1 MIYLC
6 KVTESLMKL
15 HYLCHEKKYI
25 TLMKRL
31 LLTVVLVVLACSVQA
46 GVKDEFKRDIR
57 LSANNYLAYPD
68 KNLPALTPAPDGYEP
83 FFINHYGRH
92 GSRWLIGEK
101 KYAFPVEQLELAEQ
115 AGKLTARGTEVLAIL
130 RDLRA
135 SARGRDGELSD
146 KGAEQHQGIAR
157 RMFENFPA
165 VWQGTPVVR
174 ARSTTVIRCIL
185 SMQNEV
191 DVLKSLN
198 PDMQIYTDAS
208 KAEMFYMNYSDP
220 VVKPLREQAYHYFDE
235 FKQRHVKPQHMLKK
249 LFTDVKWAE
258 KNIKGQELM
267 LNLFDVA
274 GNMQSH
280 HQWENVDLYDLFTL
294 DDAYQVWRYNNVR
307 WYIFSGETPLTQCRV
322 DFIEANLLRS
332 FIEDADRA
340 IAHGGNSASLRFGHE
355 SVVLPLVCLMGIN
368 GADYQT
374 TDLESLDRYWQSYKI
389 FPMACNVQMVY
400 YRPAWGSG
408 DILVKVLLN
417 EHEATLPVATDMA
430 PYYRWKDVRDYYM
443 DKLTRE
449 PFIQP
454 IIK

>member
-1 MIYLC
+1 MRRIL
-6 KVTESLMKL
+6 L
-15 HYLCHEKKYI
+15 
-25 TLMKRL
+25 TLML
-31 LLTVVLVVLACSVQA
+31 AVVTIASQA
-46 GVKDEFKRDIR
+46 DVKQEFRQDVK
-57 LSANNYLAYPD
+57 LSAGNYRAYPD
-68 KNLPALTPAPDGYEP
+68 TDLPRLTPSPEGYHP

-92 GSRWLIGEK
+92 GSRWLIGK
-101 KYAFPVEQLELAEQ
+101 RLYNFPVEQLETGEK
-115 AGKLTARGTEVLAIL
+115 AGKLTKRGAEVLAIL
-130 RDLRA
+130 RELRA
-135 SARGRDGELSD
+135 SAQGRDGELSD
-146 KGAEQHQGIAR
+146 IGAEQHQGIAR
-157 RMFENFPA
+157 RMVENFPE
-165 VWQGTPVVR
+165 VWQGDPIVR

-198 PDMQIYTDAS
+198 PDMHIYTDAS
-208 KAEMFYMNYSDP
+208 KAEMFYMNYDDP
-220 VVKPLREQAYHYFDE
+220 VVKPLRKQAYHYFEDY
-235 FKQRHVKPQHMLKK
+235 KARHIKPQRLLKK

-258 KNIKGQELM
+258 KNIKGQDLM
-267 LNLFDVA
+267 IDLFDVV

-280 HQWENVDLYDLFTL
+280 HQWENVNLYDLYSL
-294 DDAYQVWRYNNVR
+294 EDVCDVWRYNNVR

-322 DFIEANLLRS
+322 DFIEAHLLRS
-332 FIEDADRA
+332 FIEDGDRA

-374 TDLESLDRYWQSYKI
+374 TDLETLDRHWQSYKI

-400 YRPAWGSG
+400 YRNADGG

-417 EHEATLPVATDMA
+417 EHEATLPVKTDMA

-454 IIK
+454 VIQ

>member
-1 MIYLC
+1 MRRILL
-6 KVTESLMKL
+6 T
-15 HYLCHEKKYI
+15 
-25 TLMKRL
+25 L
-31 LLTVVLVVLACSVQA
+31 LLATAVLAGIA
-46 GVKDEFKRDIR
+46 GVKEDFRKNV
-57 LSANNYLAYPD
+57 LTSAGNYQAYPD
-68 KNLPALTPAPDGYEP
+68 ADLPPLTPSPAGYEP

-92 GSRWLIGEK
+92 GSRWLIGK
-101 KYAFPVEQLELAEQ
+101 RLYNFPVEQLELGEK
-115 AGKLTARGTEVLAIL
+115 AGKLTRRGAEVLAIL
-130 RDLRA
+130 RDLRD
-135 SARGRDGELSD
+135 SAQGRDGELSD
-146 KGAEQHQGIAR
+146 IGAEQHQGIAR
-157 RMFENFPA
+157 RMVENFPQ
-165 VWQGTPVVR
+165 VWKGAPIVR
-174 ARSTTVIRCIL
+174 ARSTTVRRCIL

-220 VVKPLREQAYHYFDE
+220 VVKPLRESAYHHFEE
-235 FKQRHVKPQHMLKK
+235 FKEHHVKAQRFLKK
-249 LFTDVKWAE
+249 LFNDVKWAE
-258 KNIKGQELM
+258 HNIEGTDLM
-267 LNLFDVA
+267 ITLFDVV

-280 HQWENVDLYDLFTL
+280 HQWENVNLYDLYSQ
-294 DDAYQVWRYNNVR
+294 DDVYQLWRYNNVR

-374 TDLESLDRYWQSYKI
+374 TDLETLDRYWQSYKI

-400 YRPAWGSG
+400 YRNAAGG

-417 EHEATLPVATDMA
+417 EREATLPVKTDMA

-443 DKLTRE
+443 DKLSRE

-454 IIK
+454 IIQ

>member
-1 MIYLC
+1 
-6 KVTESLMKL
+6 MK
-15 HYLCHEKKYI
+15 
-25 TLMKRL
+25 MF
-31 LLTVVLVVLACSVQA
+31 LLTILLIVLAASSWA
-46 GVKDEFKRDIR
+46 DVKDDFKQDIR
-57 LSANNYLAYPD
+57 RSANNYQAYPD
-68 KNLPALTPAPDGYEP
+68 KNLPALTPSPEGYEP

-92 GSRWLIGEK
+92 GSRWLIGK
-101 KYAFPVEQLELAEQ
+101 RRYSIPVEQLELGEN
-115 AGKLTARGTEVLAIL
+115 AGKLTARGKEVLAIL
-130 RDLRA
+130 RELRE
-135 SARGRDGELSD
+135 SAQGRDGELSD
-146 KGAEQHQGIAR
+146 IGAEQHQGIAR
-157 RMFENFPA
+157 RMFENFPE
-165 VWQGTPVVR
+165 VWQGSPIVR
-174 ARSTTVIRCIL
+174 ARSTVVIRCIL

-208 KAEMFYMNYSDP
+208 RAEMFYMNYSDS
-220 VVKPLREQAYHYFDE
+220 VARALRKEASHYYEDLE
-235 FKQRHVKPQHMLKK
+235 ARYVKPQRFLKK
-249 LFTDVKWAE
+249 LFTDSKWAE
-258 KNIKGQELM
+258 ANIKGRDLM
-267 LNLFDVA
+267 IDLFDVA

-294 DDAYQVWRYNNVR
+294 DDAYNLWRYNNVR
-307 WYIFSGETPLTQCRV
+307 WYIYSGETPLTKCRV
-322 DFIEANLLRS
+322 DFMESHLLRS

-374 TDLESLDRYWQSYKI
+374 TDLETLDRHWQTYKI

-400 YRPAWGSG
+400 YRPVNGEG
-408 DILVKVLLN
+408 GILVKVLLN
-417 EHEATLPVATDMA
+417 EHEATIPVETECA

>member
-1 MIYLC
+1 MRRILL
-6 KVTESLMKL
+6 T
-15 HYLCHEKKYI
+15 
-25 TLMKRL
+25 L
-31 LLTVVLVVLACSVQA
+31 LLATAVLAGIA
-46 GVKDEFKRDIR
+46 GVKEDFRKNV
-57 LSANNYLAYPD
+57 LTSAGNYQAYPD
-68 KNLPALTPAPDGYEP
+68 ADLPPLTPSPAGYEP

-92 GSRWLIGEK
+92 GSRWLIGK
-101 KYAFPVEQLELAEQ
+101 RLYNFPVEQLELGEK
-115 AGKLTARGTEVLAIL
+115 AGKLTRRGAEVLAIL
-130 RDLRA
+130 RDLRD
-135 SARGRDGELSD
+135 SAQGRDGELSD
-146 KGAEQHQGIAR
+146 IGAEQHQGIAR
-157 RMFENFPA
+157 RMVENFPQ
-165 VWQGTPVVR
+165 VWKGAPIVR
-174 ARSTTVIRCIL
+174 ARSTTVRRCIL

-220 VVKPLREQAYHYFDE
+220 VVKPLRESAYHHFEE
-235 FKQRHVKPQHMLKK
+235 FKERHVKAQRFLKK
-249 LFTDVKWAE
+249 LFNDVKWAE
-258 KNIKGQELM
+258 HNIEGTDLM
-267 LNLFDVA
+267 ITLFDVV

-280 HQWENVDLYDLFTL
+280 HQWENVNLYDLYSQ
-294 DDAYQVWRYNNVR
+294 DDVYQLWRYNNVR

-374 TDLESLDRYWQSYKI
+374 TDLETLDRYWQSYKI

-400 YRPAWGSG
+400 YRSAAGG

-417 EHEATLPVATDMA
+417 EREATLPVKTDMA

-443 DKLTRE
+443 DKLSRE

-454 IIK
+454 IIQ